1 MMVKT
6 LSKYD
11 FINKFKHHTTHRISY
26 SALSSLYDYYE
37 DYAIC
42 IGEPFERHKKVM
54 YLIDICCGFTE
65 YNTIEEAAEAYS
77 ISPIALEDATMVLH
91 VLENGHVVVQKY

>member
-1 MMVKT
+1 MIVKT
-6 LSKYD
+6 LSQYD
-11 FINKFKHHTTHRISY
+11 FINEFEIST
-26 SALSSLYDYYE
+26 
-37 DYAIC
+37 
-42 IGEPFERHKKVM
+42 ERQKKVM

-77 ISPIALEDATMVLH
+77 ISPIELEDATMVLH